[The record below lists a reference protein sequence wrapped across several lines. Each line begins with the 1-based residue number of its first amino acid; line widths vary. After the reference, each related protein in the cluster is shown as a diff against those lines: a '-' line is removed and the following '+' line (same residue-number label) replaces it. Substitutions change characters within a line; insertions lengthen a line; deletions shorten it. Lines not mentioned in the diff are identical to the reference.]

1 MVVLVSAKRLRD
13 LLGELRFDGPAYRDL
28 ADRVRLLILDGRLL
42 HGTRLPSER
51 ELTATLGVSRTTIAR
66 VYAELRDSGFLESRR
81 GSGSVIRV
89 PYVASSTSSLLPHGP
104 HHTAVSLT
112 NAASGAP
119 AGIGSAY
126 EAAMYGLPALLATT
140 GYLPDG
146 LPILRERLAD
156 QYTARGLRTTPEQI
170 IVTSGAMGALSLIA
184 RALINRGDR
193 VIVES
198 PGYPHGFDT
207 WTHAG
212 ARLAPLPVGETP
224 WDDDPVSAVLRA
236 GAHRLAYLIPD
247 FHNPTGALLDATG
260 RQRLASRLRRAGV
273 IPVIDE
279 TMSGVNLDEVAM
291 PPPFATNDDRA
302 ITVGSAAKT
311 YWGGLRIGWIRAP
324 LDLVTPLIQARMSSD
339 LGSAAFEQLVLAEI
353 LAAPAEIERAALDAL
368 RRQRS
373 HLRDLIAHEL
383 PDLTA
388 PFSPGGMSLWLTLP
402 RRMST
407 GLVAE
412 AARHDLILTPGP
424 RFFAHHA
431 TVGERHLRLPYT
443 HSPDVLTEAVRRLR
457 DAYEMKAAG
466 PTPCEP
472 TSIETTTLNLIA

>member
-13 LLGELRFDGPAYRDL
+13 LLGELRFDGPAYREL
-28 ADRVRLLILDGRLL
+28 TDRVRLLILDGRLL

-51 ELTATLGVSRTTIAR
+51 ELTAALGVSRTTIAR
-66 VYAELRDSGFLESRR
+66 VYAELRDSGFLESHR

-104 HHTAVSLT
+104 NNTAVSLT
-112 NAASGAP
+112 NAASVAP
-119 AGIGSAY
+119 AGIGSAF

-146 LPILRERLAD
+146 LPILRERLAEH
-156 QYTARGLRTTPEQI
+156 YTARGLRTAPEQI

-184 RALINRGDR
+184 RALLNRGDR

-207 WTHAG
+207 WTQAG
-212 ARLAPLPVGETP
+212 ARLTPLPVGDTP
-224 WDDDPVSAVLRA
+224 WDEDPVSAVLRS
-236 GAHRLAYLIPD
+236 GVHRLAYLIPD
-247 FHNPTGALLDATG
+247 FHNPTGALLDANG
-260 RQRLASRLRRAGV
+260 RQRLASELRQAGV
-273 IPVIDE
+273 VPIIDE
-279 TMSGVNLDEVAM
+279 TMSGVNLDGVAM
-291 PPPFATNDDRA
+291 PPPFAAHDDRA

-324 LDLVTPLIQARMSSD
+324 LDLVTPLIQARMASD

-353 LAAPAEIERAALDAL
+353 LAAPAEIEAAALDAL

-373 HLRDLIAHEL
+373 HLRDLIEQEL
-383 PDLTA
+383 PDFSA
-388 PFSPGGMSLWLTLP
+388 PHSPGGMSLWLTLP

-407 GLVAE
+407 ALVAE
-412 AARHDLILTPGP
+412 AARHDLILTRGP

-431 TVGERHLRLPYT
+431 AVGERHLRLPYT
-443 HSPDVLTEAVRRLR
+443 HSPEILSEAVRRLR
-457 DAYEMKAAG
+457 DAYEMKSA
-466 PTPCEP
+466 
-472 TSIETTTLNLIA
+472 STLSTNANTIDLIA